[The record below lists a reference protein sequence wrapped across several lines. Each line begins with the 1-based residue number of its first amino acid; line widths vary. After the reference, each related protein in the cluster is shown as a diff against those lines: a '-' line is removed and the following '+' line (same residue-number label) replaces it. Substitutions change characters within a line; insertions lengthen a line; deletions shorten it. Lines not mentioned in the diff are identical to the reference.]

1 VVLALEQ
8 VLVVEGG
15 TRLSGRLR
23 VSGSKNASLPEL
35 AACLLSSEA
44 VRLSNLPDLADTR
57 LMVEIIRS
65 LGGTVEVEGEE
76 TVVSSAS
83 PSGEIAPDLA
93 RRMRASIVLL
103 GALLG
108 RLGRVR
114 LPTTGGDAIGARRV
128 GEHLRGLRAMGA
140 VIEELPEALVATAP
154 QGLHGAR
161 IVLDIPSVTGTENLM
176 LAAVTARG
184 RTEILNAAREPHVQD
199 LARLLRG
206 MGAGVEGAG
215 TERVV
220 IDGVPE
226 LGGCSHS
233 VIADYLEAG
242 TYACAVAA
250 AGGDVLLEFGPARDL
265 AHPMMK
271 LEQAGVEI
279 EIGEDTIRVRRDPER
294 PLRPVDM
301 VTWVH
306 PGFPTDLQAQFLALV
321 TQAEGVSMVQE
332 WLYEN
337 RFQHVPELIR
347 MGADIEVSG
356 RDALV
361 RGPSRLHGASVRASD
376 IRSAAALVIAALCA
390 EGRTE
395 LHDPWHLGRGYDDLV
410 GKLTALG
417 ARVESGQG

>member
-1 VVLALEQ
+1 MVQ
-8 VLVVEGG
+8 GG
-15 TRLSGRLR
+15 SRLTGRLR

-35 AACLLSSEA
+35 AACLLSSEP

-57 LMVEIIRS
+57 LMVEILRA

-76 TVVSSAS
+76 TVVRTTS
-83 PSGEIAPDLA
+83 PSGEIAPELA

-108 RLGRVR
+108 RLGQVR
-114 LPTTGGDAIGARRV
+114 LPTPGGDAIGARRV

-140 VIEELPEALVATAP
+140 RIAEQPDALVATAP
-154 QGLHGAR
+154 RGLSGAR
-161 IVLDIPSVTGTENLM
+161 IVLDIPTVTGTENLM

-199 LARLLRG
+199 LARLLRS

-215 TERVV
+215 TERIV

-226 LGGCSHS
+226 LGGCSHR
-233 VIADYLEAG
+233 VIDDYLEAG

-250 AGGDVLLEFGPARDL
+250 VGGDVELQFGPTRDL
-265 AHPMMK
+265 SHLVMK
-271 LEQAGVEI
+271 LEQAGVEV
-279 EIGEDTIRVRRDPER
+279 EMGEDTIRVRRDPQR
-294 PLRPVDM
+294 ALRPVDM

-306 PGFPTDLQAQFLALV
+306 PGFPTDLQAQFLALL
-321 TQAEGVSMVQE
+321 TQAEGASLVQE
-332 WLYEN
+332 YLYEN
-337 RFQHVPELIR
+337 RFQHVPELVR
-347 MGADIEVSG
+347 MGADIEVHG

-361 RGPSRLHGASVRASD
+361 RGRTRLHGASVRASD
-376 IRSAAALVIAALCA
+376 IRSGAALVIAALCA

-410 GKLTALG
+410 GKLTSLG
-417 ARVESGQG
+417 ARVETGQG